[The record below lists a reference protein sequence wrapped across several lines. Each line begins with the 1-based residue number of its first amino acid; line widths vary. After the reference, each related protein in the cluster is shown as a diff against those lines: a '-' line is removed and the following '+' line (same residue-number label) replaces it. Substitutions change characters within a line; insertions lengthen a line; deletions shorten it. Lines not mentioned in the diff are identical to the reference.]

1 MQQKTQQYLYVDC
14 MSVCLSA
21 SLFIYFQM
29 LSVCLLVCHAL
40 KCIHYRKEAHLQIE
54 ALKEQLSGANGL
66 VARLEAA
73 EDESQL
79 KIKQLQS
86 KRDSFK
92 RQAGDLQR
100 QLDTMTEASDH
111 KYTLL

>member
-1 MQQKTQQYLYVDC
+1 
-14 MSVCLSA
+14 
-21 SLFIYFQM
+21 M
-29 LSVCLLVCHAL
+29 LTVCLLVCL
-40 KCIHYRKEAHLQIE
+40 CTFLYVSVIRKEAQFQID

-66 VARLEAA
+66 VARLEAT

-92 RQAGDLQR
+92 RQVGELQR
-100 QLDTMTEASDH
+100 QLDSMTEAS
-111 KYTLL
+111 KLP